1 MASVSSSDVI
11 NLFKKVYGDL
21 TDLTPNDQHLSKLI
35 PFSQKQRVGESYVE
49 AVVLSSETG
58 ITFSSSS
65 SAFDLNPPRAGVVSQ
80 ASVAP
85 YVSVLAS
92 IVPWGTISRSAG
104 GGVRAFYD
112 ATKFI
117 VRNNLKSHEK
127 FQEVIRLYGQADSL
141 LGYVSYYT
149 GTYRD
154 VVFANGDATL
164 NGLAFVGG
172 VATISAS
179 RYAIL
184 LAPGSFASGI
194 WVGMEGL
201 KVLEVDA
208 TGSVL
213 ASGSLLSV
221 NSEYGYI
228 EVDFSP
234 TAATA
239 LAASGDATSSN
250 VRLCFDGMQS
260 ANDYIGVNKILD
272 TQSGDLFG
280 INTSNYSLWQG
291 SQLDLGHA
299 SALTLQSVQEGVA
312 NMVNRSGMEGD
323 LTCLVNPRT
332 WSTLSNNDAG
342 LRVYDQSYKPSQD
355 EAGWEQI
362 TYYSQ
367 NGKITFVPHR
377 CVKEG
382 EAYALY
388 LPCWSRSG
396 SADVSFTVPGMP
408 HEIIFPLQNQAG
420 YAFRSYA
427 DQYIFCHAP
436 AQNLL
441 IKGIN
446 DELAGV

>member
-35 PFSQKQRVGESYVE
+35 PFSQRQRVGESYVE
-49 AVVLSSETG
+49 SAVLSSETG
-58 ITFSSSS
+58 ITFSASAT
-65 SAFDLNPPRAGVVSQ
+65 AFDLNSPSAGVVSQ
-80 ASVAP
+80 ATVSP
-85 YVSVLAS
+85 YVSVLSS

-117 VRNNLKSHEK
+117 VKNNLKSHEK
-127 FQEVIRLYGQADSL
+127 FQEIIRLYGQSPDL
-141 LGYVSYYT
+141 LGYVSYYSGDYRGVNFTT
-149 GTYRD
+149 GTQ
-154 VVFANGDATL
+154 TL
-164 NGLAFVGG
+164 NGVSFTNG
-172 VATISAS
+172 VSGDLGNGNH
-179 RYAIL
+179 AIL

-201 KVLEVDA
+201 LVRQVNAASA
-208 TGSVL
+208 TL
-213 ASGSLLSV
+213 AFGDLVSV
-221 NSEYGYI
+221 NSEFGYI
-228 EVDFSP
+228 IVNFVP
-234 TAATA
+234 TAASS
-239 LAASGDATSSN
+239 LAAGGGATTSD
-250 VRLCFDGMQS
+250 VRLCFNGMES
-260 ANDYIGVNKILD
+260 ANDYIGLKKILD
-272 TQSGDLFG
+272 TSSGNLFG
-280 INTSNYSLWQG
+280 IDTSKYSLWQG
-291 SQLDLGHA
+291 SKLDLAHDK
-299 SALTLQSVQEGVA
+299 ALTLLEVQDGVA

-323 LTCLVNPRT
+323 LTCFVNPRT
-332 WSTLSNNDAG
+332 WATLSNNDAG
-342 LRVYDQSYKPSQD
+342 LRVYDQSYKPQQD

-382 EAYALY
+382 DAFALY

-427 DQYIFCHAP
+427 DQYLFCHAP

-441 IKGIN
+441 ITGIN
-446 DELAGV
+446 DEK

>member
-49 AVVLSSETG
+49 AVVLSAETG

-65 SAFDLNPPRAGVVSQ
+65 SAFNLNAPRAGVVSQ
-80 ASVAP
+80 ASVSP
-85 YVSVLAS
+85 FVSVLSS
-92 IVPWGTISRSAG
+92 IVPWQTISRSQG

-117 VRNNLKSHEK
+117 VKNNLKSHEK
-127 FQEVIRLYGQADSL
+127 FQEVIRLYGQSPDL
-141 LGYVSYYT
+141 LGYVSYFTGSYRGVAFTT
-149 GTYRD
+149 GT
-154 VVFANGDATL
+154 ATL
-164 NGLAFVGG
+164 NGLSFTNG

-179 RYAIL
+179 QYAIL
-184 LAPGSFASGI
+184 LAPGSFASGL

-201 KVLEVDA
+201 KVLEVNSSG
-208 TGSVL
+208 TVL
-213 ASGSLLSV
+213 ASGSLVSV

-228 EVDFSP
+228 IVDFFP
-234 TAATA
+234 TAASA
-239 LAASGDATSSN
+239 LSGGDETKSD
-250 VRLCFDGMQS
+250 VRLCYDGMEA
-260 ANDYIGVNKILD
+260 ANDYIGLNKILS
-272 TQSGDLFG
+272 TTSGNLFG
-280 INTSNYSLWQG
+280 IDTSKYSLWQG
-291 SQLDLGHA
+291 SRLDLQHNA
-299 SALTLQSVQEGVA
+299 ALTLSSVQEGVA

-332 WSTLSNNDAG
+332 WSTLSNNDAA
-342 LRVYDQSYKPSQD
+342 LRMYDQSYRPSMD

-367 NGKITFVPHR
+367 NGKITFLPHR
-377 CVKEG
+377 MVKEG

-388 LPCWSRSG
+388 LDCWSRSG

-427 DQYIFCHAP
+427 DQYVFCHAP

-441 IKGIN
+441 ITGIN